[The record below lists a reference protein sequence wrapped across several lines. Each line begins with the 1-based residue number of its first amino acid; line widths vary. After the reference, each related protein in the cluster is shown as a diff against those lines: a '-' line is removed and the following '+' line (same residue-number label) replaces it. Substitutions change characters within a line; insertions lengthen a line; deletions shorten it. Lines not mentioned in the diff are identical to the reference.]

1 MLYTL
6 EEYLVLVRSDAD
18 SARSSDGILPDKV
31 SMAIALA
38 SASASKVGVQHRPF
52 LKLLSDAEA
61 CSCLNVYV
69 DVYGR
74 AVSYIVSAWCDI
86 GDGACDP
93 SIWMAEDADCASA
106 FIVDACFTEGSFSQ
120 TVALYL
126 SCTNATSVTLY
137 RPGRPKPYRTYD
149 LPGLLRR
156 RWPTSYVHDRFAA
169 ENRCYVEEAIR
180 SSFAL
185 FELTAKACTVM
196 RLFEG
201 EGVSQGLEISRS
213 FPLVC
218 SLINLDQI
226 QIADAEEEKGFIAFA
241 LSNMDTWWTIDVRA
255 SLTMPLDDYSNGD
268 EIVVLFGIGNH
279 QAICT
284 LLITFL
290 NRLIDEG
297 EPEVIFPLSLFNDF
311 EETIR
316 MQYERRGWRISC
328 VPINNFL
335 RISRVEE

>member
-18 SARSSDGILPDKV
+18 LARSSDGGLPDKV

-38 SASASKVGVQHRPF
+38 SASTAKVGVQHRPF
-52 LKLLSDAEA
+52 LELFSDAEA
-61 CSCLNVYV
+61 CNCLKVYV

-74 AVSYIVSAWCDI
+74 AVSYIVSAWCDL
-86 GDGACDP
+86 GDGACEP
-93 SIWMAEDADCASA
+93 SIWMAEDAACGSA
-106 FIVDACFTEGSFSQ
+106 FIVDSCFTEGSFSQ

-126 SCTNATSVTLY
+126 SCTNATNVTLY
-137 RPGRPKPYRTYD
+137 RPGRPKTYRTYG
-149 LPGLLRR
+149 LPELLRR

-180 SSFAL
+180 SSLAL

-196 RLFEG
+196 RLFED
-201 EGVSQGLEISRS
+201 EGVSQGLDISRS

-226 QIADAEEEKGFIAFA
+226 QIAGAEEETGCIAFA
-241 LSNMDTWWTIDVRA
+241 LSNLDVWSTVDVGA
-255 SLTMPLDDYSNGD
+255 SLTMTLNDYSNGD
-268 EIVVLFGIGNH
+268 DIIVLFGIGNH
-279 QAICT
+279 RAIFK
-284 LLITFL
+284 LLISL
-290 NRLIDEG
+290 LDRLVDEG
-297 EPEVIFPLSLFNDF
+297 EPDAVVPLPLFNEF
-311 EETIR
+311 EEMIR
-316 MQYERRGWRISC
+316 TQYERRGWRVSY
-328 VPINNFL
+328 VRINNFL

>member
-18 SARSSDGILPDKV
+18 FAQSSDGILPDKV

-38 SASASKVGVQHRPF
+38 STSTSKVGVQHSPF

-61 CSCLNVYV
+61 CNCLDVYV

-86 GDGACDP
+86 GDGACEP
-93 SIWMAEDADCASA
+93 SIWMAEDADCAST

-120 TVALYL
+120 SVALYL
-126 SCTNATSVTLY
+126 SCSNATSVTLY
-137 RPGRPKPYRTYD
+137 RPGRPKPYRTYGR
-149 LPGLLRR
+149 PRLLRR

-169 ENRCYVEEAIR
+169 QNHCYVEEAIR

-185 FELTAKACTVM
+185 FELMAKACEVM
-196 RLFEG
+196 RLFED
-201 EGVSQGLEISRS
+201 EGITHGLDISRS

-218 SLINLDQI
+218 SLLNLDQI
-226 QIADAEEEKGFIAFA
+226 QIAGAEKGKGFIAFA
-241 LSNMDTWWTIDVRA
+241 LSNMETWCAIDVGA
-255 SLTMPLDDYSNGD
+255 SLSVPPTNYSNGED
-268 EIVVLFGIGNH
+268 IIVLFGIGNH
-279 QAICT
+279 IVIFE
-284 LLITFL
+284 LLISL
-290 NRLIDEG
+290 LKRLVGEG
-297 EPEVIFPLSLFNDF
+297 EPEVFVPLSLFNEF
-311 EETIR
+311 EAMIR
-316 MQYERRGWRISC
+316 AQYERCGWMVSC
-328 VPINNFL
+328 VRIKNYI